1 VSQDEQVAVMGR
13 TVAEY
18 AEGKRK
24 LAALMAKAA
33 RIGKAMQVCGAYL
46 ATQESAAGPG
56 GALQRGSALPPDLG
70 EIPSMDELR
79 GLVAEALEA
88 RKRMSEL
95 RKQLSDFGVDTRDSW

>member
-1 VSQDEQVAVMGR
+1 VSQEEQVLVMGR
-13 TVAEY
+13 AVAEY

-33 RIGKAMQVCGAYL
+33 RIGKAMQACGAYL
-46 ATQESAAGPG
+46 AVQESAGPG
-56 GALQRGSALPPDLG
+56 GVTLQRGSALPADCA

-79 GLVAEALEA
+79 VLVAETLEA